1 MKALML
7 AISTAVCLIAIPAFE
22 DAIPPSSAITVAQA
36 EVRTSPNPLDT
47 EERIRD
53 RERDRYHDRVRA
65 RLGDRDPDERESNRR
80 CQIVTVEEHGK
91 MITTRHCD

>member
-7 AISTAVCLIAIPAFE
+7 AISTAFCLIAIPAFG
-22 DAIPPSSAITVAQA
+22 DAIPPSSAITLAQA

-53 RERDRYHDRVRA
+53 REQDRDHDRVRA

-80 CQIVTVEEHGK
+80 CQTVTVEEQGK
-91 MITTRHCD
+91 IITTRRCD